1 MISSNSET
9 NILFMG
15 LESVQCTPSDEKS
28 RWLTID
34 RFAAAFCKQIGPP
47 TKPLQDFP
55 RNHSVSP
62 GKPPLPR
69 YTSAA
74 RRVNT
79 AARLDSR
86 ARHSY
91 RGILFDSGETWL
103 SARDNKR
110 YSRAHKHHTCP
121 ADGANLFAQNIFRS
135 EGADHVAQRRGGN
148 HKAHRLPRQQNQQGI
163 KRKGHQRDACPEP
176 RVPQRPAEKSQN
188 VFRT

>member
-91 RGILFDSGETWL
+91 RGILSL
-103 SARDNKR
+103 RRDVAF
-110 YSRAHKHHTCP
+110 SRRQQA
-121 ADGANLFAQNIFRS
+121 L
-135 EGADHVAQRRGGN
+135 
-148 HKAHRLPRQQNQQGI
+148 LPRTQAPHLPSGRHLPLRAEYI
-163 KRKGHQRDACPEP
+163 SLRRCRP
-176 RVPQRPAEKSQN
+176 RSSAPRRESQS
-188 VFRT
+188 